1 MPLQS
6 QWQFGINISLNG
18 QYNSMSKSVVVFGAT
33 GTVGAYA
40 CLYLKEKGYRVTA
53 VGHRRD
59 DNGFFADYGI
69 PYYSADISRKEDF
82 DNLPDESFDAAVNL
96 AGMLP
101 ARMKGYCPQKYIDI
115 NVTGCLNVL
124 DYCVKAGCKRFVY
137 SQSISDVAYLCG
149 NKTPI
154 PSDAESRFPL
164 NNDHSVYS
172 ITKNAA
178 SSLIDHYSAKYGFKF
193 FILRFP
199 NIYLYHPNPRYY
211 VDGVEKWQGYRLMIA
226 KAMKGEPIS
235 VWGDPGRVHD
245 VVYVKDCC
253 QIIERSIGAE
263 DAPSG
268 RYNVGTGVGT
278 TLEDQI
284 RGIIE
289 VFSPEGSKSELSY
302 DPSKPSATEYVFDVS
317 KTEKYLGYR
326 PQYDYL
332 AYLRDFKKEM
342 EAQRFVKL
350 WGPDKSLG

>member
-1 MPLQS
+1 M
-6 QWQFGINISLNG
+6 N
-18 QYNSMSKSVVVFGAT
+18 KSVVVFGAT

-53 VGHRRD
+53 VGHRKD

-69 PYYSADISRKEDF
+69 PYYSADISRK
-82 DNLPDESFDAAVNL
+82 DNFGKLPKNGFDAAVNL

-115 NVTGCLNVL
+115 NVTGCINVL
-124 DYCVKAGCKRFVY
+124 DYCVSVGCKRFVY

-154 PSDAESRFPL
+154 PSDADSRFPL

-178 SSLIDHYSAKYGFKF
+178 SSLIEHYSAKYGFKF

-199 NIYLYHPNPRYY
+199 NIYLYHPNPKYF
-211 VDGVEKWQGYRLMIA
+211 VDGVEKWQGYRLMIV
-226 KAMKGEPIS
+226 KAMKSEPIA

-253 QIIERSIGAE
+253 H
-263 DAPSG
+263 APSG

-289 VFSPEGSKSELSY
+289 VFSPEGSKSELLY

-317 KTEKYLGYR
+317 KTIELLGYR

-332 AYLRDFKKEM
+332 SYLRDFKKEM
-342 EAQRFVKL
+342 ETQRFQKL
-350 WGPDKSLG
+350 WGPDQSLSA